1 MEKKITYKKRTNLF
15 KTDAW
20 KRFSKNKL
28 ALIGSVIILLMI
40 AAAILAPLIVQNDP
54 YVSLTDAN
62 GLILKNSSPAKSGTF
77 LGTDS
82 LGRDTFSRVIYA
94 ARVSMSVGV
103 VAVGISTGIGILL
116 GALAGYFG
124 GWVDTFIMRVVDVVY
139 CFPVLFL
146 VIIIATILKPSIYN
160 IMIIIGLCNWT

>member
-1 MEKKITYKKRTNLF
+1 MEKKITYKRRTNLF

-28 ALIGSVIILLMI
+28 ALIGSIIILLMI

-62 GLILKNSSPAKSGTF
+62 GLILKNSSPAKSGTI

-82 LGRDTFSRVIYA
+82 LGRDTFSRVI
-94 ARVSMSVGV
+94 
-103 VAVGISTGIGILL
+103 
-116 GALAGYFG
+116 
-124 GWVDTFIMRVVDVVY
+124 
-139 CFPVLFL
+139 
-146 VIIIATILKPSIYN
+146 
-160 IMIIIGLCNWT
+160 

>member
-62 GLILKNSSPAKSGTF
+62 GLILKNSSPAKSGTI

-103 VAVGISTGIGILL
+103 VAVGIS
-116 GALAGYFG
+116 
-124 GWVDTFIMRVVDVVY
+124 DRKSVV
-139 CFPVLFL
+139 
-146 VIIIATILKPSIYN
+146 
-160 IMIIIGLCNWT
+160 

>member
-1 MEKKITYKKRTNLF
+1 MEKKITYKRRTNLF

-62 GLILKNSSPAKSGTF
+62 GLILKNSSPAKSGTIRRVGGY
-77 LGTDS
+77 LYHAC
-82 LGRDTFSRVIYA
+82 GRC
-94 ARVSMSVGV
+94 G
-103 VAVGISTGIGILL
+103 LL
-116 GALAGYFG
+116 LSGA
-124 GWVDTFIMRVVDVVY
+124 
-139 CFPVLFL
+139 FPGHYYRNH
-146 VIIIATILKPSIYN
+146 LKAQH
-160 IMIIIGLCNWT
+160 L